1 MSRFDELQIR
11 VKSWFSTRA
20 ISNGPNDPIWMGLS
34 GNMQTASGK
43 LVNPEM
49 ALRASAVFA
58 CIRVLS
64 ETIASI
70 PLKLYRRSADGGKQ
84 IAQNHYLYPILHDA
98 PHPFLTSYEFREML
112 VAHLNLRGNFYA
124 IKQYDEAGNLTS
136 LIPLNPANMKVMGN
150 EFGIMY
156 EYQWK
161 DKKAQT
167 FLSDEIWHV
176 RGLSTDGLVGHSPV
190 TLARESI
197 GLYLATEEH
206 GARLFSNGARPG
218 GALRHPGKLKEE
230 TAIRLRANWESAHAG
245 SANAHRVAILEE
257 GLEWQTIGMNAE
269 DSQFIEA
276 RNFQVEDIARIFRVP
291 SVLIG
296 HPDKN
301 STYASAEQFFLSFVV
316 HTIRPWVT
324 RLEQSINRNLL
335 TEKERKKYFAEFQ
348 MDGLLRGDIKSR
360 YEAYAIGRTNKW
372 LSANEVRGFENL
384 NPIEGGD
391 KYENPNTTSGNDKPT
406 DKPKDK
412 PTELDDGTT

>member
-1 MSRFDELQIR
+1 M
-11 VKSWFSTRA
+11 
-20 ISNGPNDPIWMGLS
+20 NDPLWTNVLGS
-34 GNMQTASGK
+34 YQTASGK
-43 LVNPEM
+43 LVNPEA

-64 ETIASI
+64 ETVASI
-70 PLKLYRRSADGGKQ
+70 PLKLYKRRSDGGKE
-84 IAQNHYLYPILHDA
+84 IAVNHYLYSLLHDS
-98 PHPFLTSYEFREML
+98 PHPNLTSYEFREMA

-124 IKQYDEAGNLTS
+124 IKEYDSSGILS
-136 LIPLNPANMKVMGN
+136 GLIPLNPAKMKVMGD
-150 EFGIMY
+150 EFSVLY
-156 EYQWK
+156 EYTWEG
-161 DKKAQT
+161 KKAQV
-167 FLSDEIWHV
+167 FSADEIWHV
-176 RGLSTDGLVGHSPV
+176 KGLSTDGLVGHSPV
-190 TLARESI
+190 SLARESI

-218 GALRHPGKLKEE
+218 GALEHPGKLKPE
-230 TAIRLRANWESAHAG
+230 TAERLRNQWEAAHAG
-245 SANAHRVAILEE
+245 SANAHKVAILEE
-257 GLEWQTIGMNAE
+257 GLKWQAIGMNAE

-324 RLEQSINRNLL
+324 RLEQSINHHLL
-335 TEKERKKYFAEFQ
+335 NEKERKKYFAEFQ

-360 YEAYAIGRTNKW
+360 YEAYAIGRQNKW
-372 LSANEVRGFENL
+372 LSANEIRTLENM

-391 KYENPNTTSGNDKPT
+391 IYENPNTSTNDENKEP
-406 DKPKDK
+406 DK
-412 PTELDDGTT
+412 ESDDGST